1 MVGLFSNS
9 AMYCLLNLR
18 KLSVA
23 LNSRVEY
30 SWVVVVN
37 AALLDLLLL
46 PLARERYIAEVGVSA
61 TGWN

>member
-1 MVGLFSNS
+1 MVGLFSDW

-18 KLSVA
+18 KLNEVLDSKA
-23 LNSRVEY
+23 GY

-46 PLARERYIAEVGVSA
+46 LLARERYIAEVGVNA
-61 TGWN
+61 TG